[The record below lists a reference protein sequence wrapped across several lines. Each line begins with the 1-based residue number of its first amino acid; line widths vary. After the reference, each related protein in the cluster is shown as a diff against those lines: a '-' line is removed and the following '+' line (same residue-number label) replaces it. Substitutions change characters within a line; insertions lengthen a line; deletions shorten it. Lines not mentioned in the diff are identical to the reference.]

1 MKKLIYTL
9 ILMLTLSATVM
20 PAFANN
26 SKPKTELTAAQQAE
40 LTRIMSRVD
49 EIRAMDKSNLTKVER
64 KALRS
69 ELKEMKK
76 AANGLNQGV
85 YLSLGAIIIIILLLI
100 LIL

>member
-9 ILMLTLSATVM
+9 VLALTLSTVVM
-20 PAFANN
+20 PAFAND

-49 EIRAMDKSNLTKVER
+49 EIKAMDKSNLTKVER

-85 YLSLGAIIIIILLLI
+85 YLSVGAIIIIILLLI